1 MMMTRMNSHRNKY
14 LIFPLCGI
22 LVFLM
27 SQLPSFGQPHPPRPM
42 QVSHYQDIN
51 FGAFVQEGTYGTVI
65 VYPNGS
71 RSATGSILLVNMGY
85 PVIPAIFE
93 IEVLPGTVIS
103 LAFGPDATL
112 TGSNSGTLTMHIG
125 GSDPQ
130 SPFVTTA
137 NPPSR
142 NQVRIGGTLTI
153 GTTGHNPPGAYS
165 GSFSVTF
172 NQE

>member
-1 MMMTRMNSHRNKY
+1 MMMTRMNSYRNKY

-22 LVFLM
+22 LVFLT

-42 QVSHYQDIN
+42 QVSTIQGIN
-51 FGAFVQEGTYGTVI
+51 FGAFVQGISGGTVI
-65 VYPNGS
+65 VDPHGI
-71 RSATGSILLVNMGY
+71 RSTTGNILLINLGY
-85 PVIPAIFE
+85 MVYPAIFG

-103 LAFGPDATL
+103 ILFGPNATL
-112 TGSNSGTLTMHIG
+112 TGPGGTLTMIIG

-137 NPPSR
+137 SS
-142 NQVRIGGTLTI
+142 NQIRVGGTLTV
-153 GTTGHNPPGAYS
+153 GTSGANPPGAYS
-165 GSFSVTF
+165 GTFYVTF

>member
-1 MMMTRMNSHRNKY
+1 MNSHRNKY

-51 FGAFVQEGTYGTVI
+51 FGAFVQEPSGGTVI
-65 VYPNGS
+65 VYPNGF
-71 RSATGSILLVNMGY
+71 RSTTGNILLVNLGY
-85 PVIPAIFE
+85 MVYPAIFE

-112 TGSNSGTLTMHIG
+112 TGSNGGTLTMHIG

-142 NQVRIGGTLTI
+142 TQVRVGGTLI
-153 GTTGHNPPGAYS
+153 VGNPGGNPPGAYS
-165 GSFSVTF
+165 GTFSVTF